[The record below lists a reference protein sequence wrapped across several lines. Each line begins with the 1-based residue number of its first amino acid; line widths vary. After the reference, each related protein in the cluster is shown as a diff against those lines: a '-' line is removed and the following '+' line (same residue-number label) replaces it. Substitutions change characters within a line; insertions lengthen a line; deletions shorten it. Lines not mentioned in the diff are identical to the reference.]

1 MDDVTQG
8 GRRQENIG
16 GAPCSDDDVIISMTS
31 LLLQNLSKNLG
42 AEAVAAPSPS
52 VATYQGGSSAKD
64 HRNHNKYVFR
74 SSSISTEKISRCRVN
89 FLIMPRSPTKFP
101 SLLKC
106 TQVWHQVLKSQGNSS
121 WNPPNL
127 YLGHSCLIFLNA
139 LLLAERTLKKHSM
152 SKLDVPT
159 QTVIL

>member
-1 MDDVTQG
+1 MMVTLSIFNG
-8 GRRQENIG
+8 AINFSVNIFG
-16 GAPCSDDDVIISMTS
+16 
-31 LLLQNLSKNLG
+31 LLSSAFG
-42 AEAVAAPSPS
+42 
-52 VATYQGGSSAKD
+52 QGGSSAKD

>member
-1 MDDVTQG
+1 M
-8 GRRQENIG
+8 
-16 GAPCSDDDVIISMTS
+16 SMC
-31 LLLQNLSKNLG
+31 K
-42 AEAVAAPSPS
+42 
-52 VATYQGGSSAKD
+52 QGGSTAKD
-64 HRNHNKYVFR
+64 HRNHNKYVFS

-152 SKLDVPT
+152 SKCMHKIKEQHLLERMSTSQPQPYDHSPLT
-159 QTVIL
+159 TSI

>member
-1 MDDVTQG
+1 MAVTFSSYLH
-8 GRRQENIG
+8 RRVVSFVKVIM
-16 GAPCSDDDVIISMTS
+16 AASD
-31 LLLQNLSKNLG
+31 
-42 AEAVAAPSPS
+42 
-52 VATYQGGSSAKD
+52 QGGSSAKD

>member
-1 MDDVTQG
+1 MILLSVICLYQTISSSFEFY
-8 GRRQENIG
+8 RQ
-16 GAPCSDDDVIISMTS
+16 
-31 LLLQNLSKNLG
+31 LLVQR
-42 AEAVAAPSPS
+42 
-52 VATYQGGSSAKD
+52 GSSVKD

-159 QTVIL
+159 QTVILQ

>member
-1 MDDVTQG
+1 MNYFQDTHQFKL
-8 GRRQENIG
+8 
-16 GAPCSDDDVIISMTS
+16 T
-31 LLLQNLSKNLG
+31 LLVLKFFCEGEYFHKWGSNSSSG
-42 AEAVAAPSPS
+42 C
-52 VATYQGGSSAKD
+52 YQGGSSAKD

>member
-1 MDDVTQG
+1 MSSVQKFPKPVVILENPG
-8 GRRQENIG
+8 QE
-16 GAPCSDDDVIISMTS
+16 
-31 LLLQNLSKNLG
+31 
-42 AEAVAAPSPS
+42 
-52 VATYQGGSSAKD
+52 QGGSSAKD